1 MYRQP
6 IKTVVTICRTYSSH
20 HDIREVSV
28 TFRTKALFA
37 LKIFMQ
43 SVKWGAYLCST
54 VLSSQKKTSLRLA
67 TFKGQKVFDMDSSWT
82 EHISTPGLAQAWN
95 LITRQESKSAK
106 LICLQIQNNIYKN
119 IGVW

>member
-28 TFRTKALFA
+28 TFRTKVLLA

-67 TFKGQKVFDMDSSWT
+67 TFKGQQVFDMDSSWT
-82 EHISTPGLAQAWN
+82 ERINTGLEPDNSAGKQICQTY
-95 LITRQESKSAK
+95 LLSDSK
-106 LICLQIQNNIYKN
+106 QYIY
-119 IGVW
+119 I